1 MSLIRDNVPK
11 IGTSKDPGPE
21 IVKMGSAIFL
31 EPETYV
37 MVQFLAPEIVIM
49 GERKF
54 MIYRHG
60 P

>member
-31 EPETYV
+31 EPETDV
-37 MVQFLAPEIVIM
+37 MVQFLVPEIVIM
-49 GERKF
+49 GKRNC
-54 MIYRHG
+54 IINL
-60 P
+60 